1 ASGGGSIEMAERK
14 AGQSPGG
21 ATDGL
26 GARGT
31 LTARRMSRLAA
42 GPAGPAALPDGARD
56 ATEGSALD
64 VCAVPRTSPAM
75 SLPPPLAGEGRGGG
89 GRARPAPGG
98 GAGGAGGGA
107 GGRGAPTGGGAP
119 RRRAVPTP
127 TPRLAAP
134 PPGGGGGRG
143 GGRAGAAAARCLQ
156 PLRANS
162 PGVGTSLMGLQ

>member
-1 ASGGGSIEMAERK
+1 GGGRGQPIGSAWLAGRRTPPPRPSPASGGGSIDMAERK

-31 LTARRMSRLAA
+31 LTAWCMPRLAA

-89 GRARPAPGG
+89 GRARP
-98 GAGGAGGGA
+98 
-107 GGRGAPTGGGAP
+107 
-119 RRRAVPTP
+119 
-127 TPRLAAP
+127 
-134 PPGGGGGRG
+134 
-143 GGRAGAAAARCLQ
+143 
-156 PLRANS
+156 PLDAS
-162 PGVGTSLMGLQ
+162 SLFAQIAQAWVRHRWHS